1 MKKFIVVSI
10 SLLASLFACA
20 ETAEDICVFR
30 EGVVVFETNADDIDS
45 VAVVGDDVFFFAKG
59 AKLLYRS
66 KKSDIDSILFL
77 APVPVADVLDVKFN
91 ADGTAEDVSP
101 MGNTVESYGNPQTF
115 FSSEYGRYEV
125 RFSDNAWAGNANR
138 YYKVSYADNTAFQN
152 ALADGHTMET
162 IIRCQYSGSI
172 ADAESKY
179 FSSHQSG
186 GTGMMI
192 SKKSGS
198 RKNEL
203 TFLPHVGG
211 SWRWATSGVVP
222 EPDVYYHIVGVWN
235 KSENKAYIYIN
246 GELKNTIATSGDF
259 KFPSSTCYY
268 FAIGGDPSNAT
279 TVNSSWNGDVV
290 VARIYDNPLTMA
302 EVKSLWARL
311 QDMRGPKEEK
321 MVSDVHYYTG
331 LQVKA
336 GKGLDIY
343 GTGFQEGDRISFTH
357 ADDATKSFEV
367 VCVLMTGNQ
376 GVHFI
381 LPENVVSGKY
391 RMFLSR
397 EGKTQDLGNNQ
408 LIVVDELSRGA
419 KVIAHRG
426 HWKAPGAA
434 QNSRASLKAA
444 LALKECYGSET
455 DVWLT
460 TDGHI
465 MVNHD
470 ASFNGVTIQTSAYGE
485 VKDLT
490 LSNGE
495 KMPQLQ
501 DLLEIMAADDS
512 GTKLIIE
519 VKTHSSVVATCACV
533 DSVVSAVKAMG
544 LEDKVEYIAFSY
556 EACQEFVRKSP
567 TAKVAYLN
575 GDKSPQTLH
584 DRGITGLDYTQAKT
598 SDAYIKDAHAL
609 GMTVNVW
616 TIDANDQ
623 IVYTNN
629 RDIDYITTNY
639 PESAIKVYR
648 HYKENR

>member
-1 MKKFIVVSI
+1 MKKLVVLSI
-10 SLLASLFACA
+10 SLLASLIGYAGV
-20 ETAEDICVFR
+20 AEDICVFH

-45 VAVVGDDVFFFAKG
+45 VAVADDVVSFFGQG
-59 AKLLYRS
+59 AKLLYSS
-66 KKSDIDSILFL
+66 KQSDIDSILFL

-91 ADGTAEDVSP
+91 ADGTAEDVSA
-101 MGNTVESYGNPQTF
+101 MGNTVESHGNPETF
-115 FSSEYGRYEV
+115 FSSEFGRYEV

-138 YYKVSYADNTAFQN
+138 YYKVSYADNVAFQN

-162 IIRCQYSGSI
+162 VIRCQYSGTI

-186 GTGMMI
+186 GTGLMI
-192 SKKSGS
+192 SKISGV

-211 SWRWATSGVVP
+211 SWRWATSGVIP
-222 EPDVYYHIVGVWN
+222 EPYVYYHIVGVWN
-235 KSENKAYIYIN
+235 KSQNKAYIYIN

-259 KFPSSTCYY
+259 KFPNSTCYY

-279 TVNSSWNGDVV
+279 TVNASWNGDVV
-290 VARIYDNPLTMA
+290 LARIYDNPLTTA
-302 EVKSLWARL
+302 EVKSLWTRL
-311 QDMRGPKEEK
+311 ENMRGPKDEM
-321 MVSDVHYYTG
+321 MVRDVHFYTG

-343 GTGFQEGDRISFTH
+343 GADFREGDKITFTNM
-357 ADDATKSFEV
+357 DDATKSFVV
-367 VCVLMTGNQ
+367 VCSLMADNQ
-376 GVHFI
+376 GVHFT
-381 LPENVVSGKY
+381 LPENVVSGNY
-391 RMFLSR
+391 RMSLSR
-397 EGKTQDLGNNQ
+397 DGMTQDLGSNQ
-408 LIVVDELSRGA
+408 LVVVDKLARGSQ
-419 KVIAHRG
+419 VIAHRG
-426 HWKAPGAA
+426 YWKAPGAA

-444 LALKECYGSET
+444 LALKDCYGSET

-470 ASFNGVTIQTSAYGE
+470 PSLNGVTIQTSTYDE
-485 VKDLT
+485 VKNLT

-495 KMPQLQ
+495 KIPQLQ
-501 DLLEIMAADDS
+501 DLLEILAADDS

-519 VKTHSSVVATCACV
+519 VKTHSSVAATCACV

-556 EACQEFVRKSP
+556 DACLEFVKKVP
-567 TAKVAYLN
+567 AAKVAYLN

-584 DRGITGLDYTQAKT
+584 ANGITGLDYTQAKT
-598 SDAYIKDAHAL
+598 TDAYISDAHAL

-616 TIDANDQ
+616 TIDADAQ

-629 RDIDYITTNY
+629 RDADYITTNY

-648 HYKENR
+648 HYRDNR